1 MVDTH
6 CHLNIIIKKE
16 PEVTLSVDCLA
27 IIKNIIAEATQHAV
41 TTIINVG
48 TSIPE
53 SNNCLLIAKAN
64 KEVFASVGVHPT
76 DVDNNYKKNMQILK
90 EWTQKKH
97 EHKIVAIG
105 ECGLDLFH
113 KTTSISLQENA
124 FKAQIE
130 LALMYALPLII
141 HSRNA
146 ADETLRVLEPYIKDG
161 LKGVF
166 HCFSYDTNF
175 AKQAIEWGFML
186 GIGGTITYPKNTG
199 VQNAVRDCSLDHILL
214 ETDSPFL
221 PIQSMRG
228 KPNHPMYIP
237 KIAQAIADIKLLH
250 VETVSKQT
258 TQNAFNLFN
267 LHTYNNAL

>member
-16 PEVTLSVDCLA
+16 PEVTLSQDSLA
-27 IIKNIIAEATQHAV
+27 VIKKIITDAKQNGV

-48 TSIPE
+48 TTLAE
-53 SNNCLLIAKAN
+53 SNNSLLIAQENAN
-64 KEVFASVGVHPT
+64 VFASVGIHPT
-76 DVDNNYKKNMQILK
+76 DLTHNIKKDVYTLN
-90 EWTQKKH
+90 EWAKKKS
-97 EHKIVAIG
+97 ELKIVAIG

-113 KTTSISLQENA
+113 KTTTLELQKDG

-130 LALMYALPLII
+130 IALEHELPLII

-146 ADETLRVLEPYIKDG
+146 ADETLRVLEPYIKNG

-166 HCFSYDTNF
+166 HCFSYDAAF
-175 AKQAIEWGFML
+175 AQQAIEWKLML
-186 GIGGTITYPKNTG
+186 GIGGTVTYPKNTELK
-199 VQNAVRDCSLDHILL
+199 NAVRDCPLEYILL
-214 ETDSPFL
+214 ETDAPFL

-228 KPNHPMYIP
+228 KANHPMYIP
-237 KIAQAIADIKLLH
+237 YIAQAVADIKLLH
-250 VETVSKQT
+250 IKTVAQQT

-267 LHTYNNAL
+267 LATYL